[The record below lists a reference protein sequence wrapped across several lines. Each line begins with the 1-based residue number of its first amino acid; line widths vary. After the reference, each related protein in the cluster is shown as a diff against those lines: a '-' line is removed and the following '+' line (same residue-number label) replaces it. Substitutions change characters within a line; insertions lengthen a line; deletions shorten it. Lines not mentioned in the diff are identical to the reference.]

1 MYDGRVPDTHV
12 RQPGIGPSSNLF
24 LLDMIDGIFNRMR
37 KSFTVLMTAL
47 CGMLTLSACGG
58 RRAMETGPA
67 LTPECFV
74 LPAPAEWADTIRI
87 ALPGK
92 VDPLHAPAARS
103 ESERILF
110 GHLYE
115 TLVTI
120 DCRGKVRPGL
130 AASWYSGEGGR
141 RWTFDLRP
149 DARYWD
155 KSPVTPRDVVL
166 CWQRPN
172 AEALIWA
179 AGVDSAA
186 VVGERSVH
194 VYLSRPHKDIP
205 GAVSTRLFAVAKHA
219 PPHRWPIGSGP
230 YRIESEPMWASL
242 MHRRSFTASPAFN
255 ADGPVI
261 RFIEPEARDARD
273 LLEGTVD
280 IMITAD
286 PDVIEYAAARPH
298 LEIAPLPW
306 NMTYVLL
313 STSRVR
319 DIRSGRIPAGISRE
333 FSDGLAQD
341 AVRGV
346 ARGHQASCWWDGLN
360 RCAVLFEGA
369 EWRPSL
375 THSAYA
381 PSAPR
386 RILYDRS
393 DPVARDL
400 AERIVALAVAGP
412 GASPEATQI
421 SSAIP
426 ELAGQAQGIAAAG
439 ATGAEIRE
447 SLLEG
452 DDFAYIIALP
462 LNPPDPCNE
471 AKLLVENARW
481 LTGLGGDFA
490 RALLPLVD
498 TRRHVIMRRGA
509 AGLSIDW
516 YGNPFVTG
524 ALPQEAAVPPG
535 R

>member
-1 MYDGRVPDTHV
+1 
-12 RQPGIGPSSNLF
+12 
-24 LLDMIDGIFNRMR
+24 
-37 KSFTVLMTAL
+37 
-47 CGMLTLSACGG
+47 
-58 RRAMETGPA
+58 METGPA
-67 LTPECFV
+67 ISPGCCV
-74 LPAPAEWADTIRI
+74 IPVPAEWADTIRF

-92 VDPLHAPAARS
+92 VDPFHAPAARS

-130 AASWYSGEGGR
+130 AASWRSGKGGW

-149 DARYWD
+149 DARFWD

-172 AEALIWA
+172 TEALIWA
-179 AGVDSAA
+179 AGVDSAV

-194 VYLSRPHKDIP
+194 VYLSRPHKDVP
-205 GAVSTRLFAVAKHA
+205 GVVSTRLFAVAKHA
-219 PPHRWPIGSGP
+219 PPHHWPLGSGP
-230 YRIESEPMWASL
+230 YRIEMEPMLSSL
-242 MHRRSFTASPAFN
+242 MFRRPFTASPAFN

-261 RFIEPEARDARD
+261 LFIEPEARDARD
-273 LLEGTVD
+273 LLEETVD
-280 IMITAD
+280 VMITAD

-298 LEIAPLPW
+298 LETVPLPW

-313 STSRVR
+313 STTRVR

-341 AVRGV
+341 AVRSV
-346 ARGHQASCWWDGLN
+346 ARGHPASCWWDGLD
-360 RCAVLFEGA
+360 RCAVLSEGK

-375 THSAYA
+375 SHSAYS
-381 PSAPR
+381 PSTPR
-386 RILYDRS
+386 RILYDSS
-393 DPVARDL
+393 DSVARDL

-412 GASPEATQI
+412 GASPEAAQI
-421 SSAIP
+421 VSAVTG
-426 ELAGQAQGIAAAG
+426 LAEQPRGIAAAG
-439 ATGAEIRE
+439 TTEAEIRE

-452 DDFAYIIALP
+452 NDFAYIIALP

-471 AKLLVENARW
+471 AKLLIESARW
-481 LTGLGGDFA
+481 LSGLGRDFA

-498 TRRHVIMRRGA
+498 TRRHVIMRREA

-516 YGNPFVTG
+516 YGNPFITG
-524 ALPQEAAVPPG
+524 ALPQAAEAPPG